1 MNEPEKKSSMKR
13 SRLWIVVAVLLLV
26 VLGHIL
32 VDRYRDQEKALRTS
46 LRQTVEGAF
55 PDQKAKFSENFG
67 LARFEPNREES
78 AGDKPPGN
86 IVVLIHGLDDPG
98 KVWQNLAPALV
109 QEGFD
114 VWRMHYPNDQP
125 IVASA
130 RFFFAQARMLA
141 GNGIDRIAIVAHS
154 MGGLVSREML
164 TRPDIGYQKAAENG
178 EVPEVVTLVMVG
190 TPNHG
195 SQMARFRV
203 FAEIRDQFIR
213 VTKGQGNWLGGILD
227 GAGEAK
233 IDLLPGSRFLTE
245 LNARPQPDGVQLLVI
260 AGIASPWS
268 ENDIDRWLD
277 RLVPSVPEDRKGE
290 LVALGD
296 IMTSMTHGL
305 GDGLVTVASAR
316 LEGVSHIT
324 VDGTHLSMIRNIT
337 AASRRTPPAVPII
350 VRHLQ
355 KMEEAGRAR

>member
-1 MNEPEKKSSMKR
+1 MNEPEKRPNSKR
-13 SRLWIVVAVLLLV
+13 RWPWMVVGVLLLV
-26 VLGHIL
+26 VLGHVL
-32 VDRYRDQEKALRTS
+32 ADRYRDQEKALRTS
-46 LRQTVEGAF
+46 LRETVEEAF
-55 PDQKAKFSENFG
+55 PDQKARFSETFG
-67 LARFEPNREES
+67 LARFEPDREES
-78 AGDKPPGN
+78 AGSKPLGKT
-86 IVVLIHGLDDPG
+86 VVLIHGLDDPG
-98 KVWQNLAPALV
+98 KVWQNLAPALR
-109 QEGFD
+109 QAGFD

-130 RFFFAQARMLA
+130 RFFFAQAKELA
-141 GNGIDRIAIVAHS
+141 GGGTRRIAIVAHS
-154 MGGLVSREML
+154 MGGLVSRELL
-164 TRPDIGYQKAAENG
+164 TRPDIGYRKAVLNG
-178 EVPEVVTLVMVG
+178 EVPQVETLVMVG

-203 FAEIRDQFIR
+203 FAEIRDQFAR
-213 VTKGQGNWLGGILD
+213 VAQGKGNWLGAILD

-245 LNARPQPDGVQLLVI
+245 LNARPHPDGVELLVI

-277 RLVPSVPEDRKGE
+277 RLAPNVPEDRKGE

-337 AASRRTPPAVPII
+337 ETSRRTPPAVPII
-350 VRHLQ
+350 IRHLQ
-355 KMEEAGRAR
+355 KMEEAGRE